1 MKKSLIGALALV
13 SALGYSQVLFET
25 GFEAG
30 EGYALGSISGQN
42 GWSADSGT
50 ANVVDTTVADGTQS
64 LQVPGTGW
72 FWPNLGYNHST
83 ATNKVLIVRWD
94 MFIPSAGTPG
104 SYGIDI
110 YTDVVERVAAMRVN
124 ATGSVDYIHFAGGT
138 TSTVV
143 NTGAPVAYD
152 TWNRFHMALDFQ
164 AGTWIGKVNGVQVGG
179 DNTIR
184 TGISTVIGDAD
195 VQGVAAGTGGG
206 FFDNYKAEA
215 APVPEPATMIALG
228 MGALGIAARRRRKA

>member
-50 ANVVDTTVADGTQS
+50 ANVVNTTVANGAQS

-124 ATGSVDYIHFAGGT
+124 ASGSVDYIHFVGGT
-138 TSTVV
+138 TSTGVS
-143 NTGAPVAYD
+143 TGAPVAYD

-179 DNTIR
+179 NNTIR

-195 VQGVAAGTGGG
+195 IQGVAAGTGGG